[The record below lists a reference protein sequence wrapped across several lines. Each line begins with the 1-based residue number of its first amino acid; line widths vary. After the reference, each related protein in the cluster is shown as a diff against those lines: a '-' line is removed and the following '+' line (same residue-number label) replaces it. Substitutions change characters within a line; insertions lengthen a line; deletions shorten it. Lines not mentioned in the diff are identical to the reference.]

1 MRCASIDEP
10 IEASASVC
18 YTWRKTK
25 NKTRMCSSNDL
36 SEAEITTLNHPM
48 TTLIKAAGPLM
59 FPLQLHVLF
68 PLLLSVAQVGT

>member
-1 MRCASIDEP
+1 
-10 IEASASVC
+10 
-18 YTWRKTK
+18 
-25 NKTRMCSSNDL
+25 MCSSNDL